1 MRHGD
6 AWRRIATAS
15 HTVRRIVVCLSKGRG
30 PMFGIGTMELVVI
43 LVLALIIFGPG
54 KLPEVGRAIGRSI
67 REFKKATSEALE
79 EEEDPPAAKH
89 NVEQ

>member
-1 MRHGD
+1 MRYNRHGTLHVISEG
-6 AWRRIATAS
+6 W
-15 HTVRRIVVCLSKGRG
+15 G

-67 REFKKATSEALE
+67 REFKKATSEALDDE
-79 EEEDPPAAKH
+79 KDTGAAKH